1 MYAFMWF
8 VTEATI
14 ARRRFEMLVNEKR
27 ESAQIIQ
34 FPLNAR
40 TNARRLERAV
50 ELDNRMVEALEPAWY
65 HTEAMREPTNQPK
78 H

>member
-1 MYAFMWF
+1 M
-8 VTEATI
+8 
-14 ARRRFEMLVNEKR
+14 RVNEKR

-34 FPLNAR
+34 FPSNAR
-40 TNARRLERAV
+40 IMARRLERAV

-65 HTEAMREPTNQPK
+65 HTDAMREPTNQPK